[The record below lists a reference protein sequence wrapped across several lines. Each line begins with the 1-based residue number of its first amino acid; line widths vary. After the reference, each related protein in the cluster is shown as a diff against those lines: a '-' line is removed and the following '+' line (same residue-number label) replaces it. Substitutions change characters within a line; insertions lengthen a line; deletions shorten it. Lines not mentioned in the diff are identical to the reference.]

1 MKLFAATALVCLAAM
16 PALADEELKGHKGD
30 VNAVA
35 VSPDGKLFA
44 SGGDDNNTLIWEGGK
59 STTHAS
65 DQGRVK
71 ALAFSPDGKRLA
83 IGTDIGNVQVWDFA
97 TKKDLFSNRALEGR
111 ISQIAFMP
119 DGKTF
124 VVASVDH
131 TLRILDTATGKEKA
145 KLAAHKYDVRGL
157 AIAKDGKTI
166 FSCDTNGDLITWK
179 ANKPSKP
186 QAMNKAECHA
196 LAMSPD
202 GKSLAAGFGDG
213 AVVVFDPA
221 TGKEQRRAK
230 VADSVNALAF
240 TTDGKT
246 IAVGTQ
252 NEELQLVD
260 SANAVTTKKGHSR
273 PITSVAVT
281 GDGRIVTTSMDQ
293 TVHVFAK

>member
-1 MKLFAATALVCLAAM
+1 MKLLAATALLLVAT
-16 PALADEELKGHKGD
+16 PALADDELKGHKGD

-44 SGGDDNNTLIWEGGK
+44 SGGDDNNTLIWDGGK

-71 ALAFSPDGKRLA
+71 ALAFSPDGKYLA

-97 TKKDLFSNRALEGR
+97 TKKDLFSSRSLEGHVTA
-111 ISQIAFMP
+111 IQFMP
-119 DGKTF
+119 DSKTF
-124 VVASVDH
+124 VVAGGH
-131 TLRILDTATGKEKA
+131 TLVILDTTTGKEKV

-157 AIAKDGKTI
+157 ALAKDGKTI
-166 FSCDTNGDLITWK
+166 FSCDTNGDVITWK
-179 ANKPSKP
+179 ANKASKP
-186 QAMNKAECHA
+186 QSVDKAECHA
-196 LAMSPD
+196 LALSPD
-202 GKSLAAGFGDG
+202 GKQLAAGFGDNN
-213 AVVVFDPA
+213 VIVIDPA
-221 TGKEQRRAK
+221 SGKEQRRAK

-240 TTDGKT
+240 TTDGKM

-252 NEELQLVD
+252 NEELQLID
-260 SANAVTTKKGHSR
+260 NTNTVTTKKGHQR

-281 GDGRIVTTSMDQ
+281 TDGRIVTTSMDQ